1 MKTEKQ
7 KRLVKSKL
15 VLKRIKKLTN
25 LQYYYLSMKIKA
37 QLIHFRNKRD
47 DTIKD
52 TTDIKHTMNI
62 NNCRAINLII
72 QPFSKMN
79 RCLKNTIP
87 NLFILKFPLQ
97 FEQMAA
103 DGNWILLVTWSISL
117 PQTSDL
123 STIDNTHSPTQ
134 KQVEDSI
141 VCYLFGDQDI
151 FQWKQFSK

>member
-25 LQYYYLSMKIKA
+25 LQYYHLSMKIKA

-62 NNCRAINLII
+62 
-72 QPFSKMN
+72 
-79 RCLKNTIP
+79 
-87 NLFILKFPLQ
+87 
-97 FEQMAA
+97 
-103 DGNWILLVTWSISL
+103 
-117 PQTSDL
+117 
-123 STIDNTHSPTQ
+123 
-134 KQVEDSI
+134 
-141 VCYLFGDQDI
+141 
-151 FQWKQFSK
+151 